1 MKNEYTYKTNERA
14 DYSDINCHA
23 WKGSVVNEHA
33 HRDYYEIIIT
43 MDGYPENTVE
53 GESFTSR
60 AGDVLILSP
69 GSSHKIYCS
78 EIGQHYNI
86 AVRTECFE
94 GLASGKPA
102 VKNTLKE
109 KGFLTVTLNECE
121 YAYVLECIEKI
132 ENGISPSYS
141 YNLAQTVISVIFIAV
156 IDKALPDEGSREAA
170 VYYCRDAIRKIENGS
185 LSDKNASEIYMS
197 YPISHSVFI
206 AEFKRI
212 TGKNPSEYL
221 KESKLYRAKNLLLTT
236 SSSVLDISYE
246 VGYDSVSHFIKCFKK
261 KYGVTPHK
269 YRNENKNA

>member
-1 MKNEYTYKTNERA
+1 MKKEYDYKTNERA

-43 MDGYPENTVE
+43 TGGDLENTVGNE
-53 GESFTSR
+53 TFMQRER
-60 AGDVLILSP
+60 DVLILSP
-69 GSSHKIYCS
+69 GSFHKICCT
-78 EIGQHYNI
+78 EVGAHYNI
-86 AVRTECFE
+86 AVRAECFE
-94 GLASGKPA
+94 RLISGKTA
-102 VKNTLKE
+102 VKNALKE
-109 KGFLTVTLNECE
+109 KGFLTVTLNESE
-121 YAYVLECIEKI
+121 YEYIKDYIEKI

-141 YNLAQTVISVIFIAV
+141 YTIAETVISVIFIAV
-156 IDKALPDEGSREAA
+156 MDKALPDEGSREAA
-170 VYYCRDAIRKIENGS
+170 AYYCRDAIKKIENGS
-185 LSDKNASEIYMS
+185 LSDKNASEIYKS
-197 YPISHSVFI
+197 YPVSHSAFI

-212 TGKNPSEYL
+212 TGKNPSDYL

-269 YRNENKNA
+269 YRNENKK